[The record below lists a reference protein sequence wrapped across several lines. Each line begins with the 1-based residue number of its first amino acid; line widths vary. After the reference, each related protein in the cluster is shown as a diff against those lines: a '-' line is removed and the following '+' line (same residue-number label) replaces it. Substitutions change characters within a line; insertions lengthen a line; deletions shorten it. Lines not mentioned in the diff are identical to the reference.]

1 MSDDPFARAVRR
13 AEAAEHDRATQVRQ
27 HRRGVVSKWTSA
39 GFRIHFTVYLVI
51 SAMLILIWFMTST
64 AFPWPF
70 IVILGWGAGVAAHWS
85 VTRELAGPS
94 TPPQPKPER
103 DPFAGAIPNAPA
115 PTAAAPSKAPASTA
129 EELAKLAKLHKNG
142 ALTDE
147 EFAAAKATLLG

>member
-27 HRRGVVSKWTSA
+27 HRRGIVSKWTNA
-39 GFRIHFTVYLVI
+39 GFRIHFMVYVVI
-51 SAMLILIWFMTST
+51 SAMLILIWALTST

-85 VTRELAGPS
+85 VTKELAGPQA
-94 TPPQPKPER
+94 PAQPKPVA
-103 DPFAGAIPNAPA
+103 DPFANAIPNAPA
-115 PTAAAPSKAPASTA
+115 PVAATKAPASTA

-142 ALTDE
+142 ALTDA
-147 EFAAAKATLLG
+147 EFAAAKAAILDA